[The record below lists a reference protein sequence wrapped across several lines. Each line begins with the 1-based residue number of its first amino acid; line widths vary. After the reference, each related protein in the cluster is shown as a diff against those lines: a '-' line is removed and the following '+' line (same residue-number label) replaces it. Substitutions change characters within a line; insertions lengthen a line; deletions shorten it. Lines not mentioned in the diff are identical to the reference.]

1 MYLAGQVICFIFILF
16 YWWISRNDKFIRSLH
31 IAIEMA
37 IPKLTKAILLLQFHL
52 CYVRCCLI
60 FKCFK
65 CSNFN
70 NCVSNFFNLVEVTQ

>member
-1 MYLAGQVICFIFILF
+1 MTNSYVACTLQLKWLYL
-16 YWWISRNDKFIRSLH
+16 
-31 IAIEMA
+31 
-37 IPKLTKAILLLQFHL
+37 KLTKAILLLQFHL